1 MNYEDFENDF
11 FEDDQDEMVQL
22 KKKAEMEEK
31 AAKETAKKVEENYN
45 SIVLHQ
51 EKAIDWTVMPEKE
64 KSRLKA
70 TLDFMI
76 NWYIENGE
84 QYEKCALL
92 HKVKLA
98 ADK

>member
-31 AAKETAKKVEENYN
+31 AAKEIAKQVEENYN
-45 SIVLHQ
+45 TIVLHN
-51 EKAIDWTVMPEKE
+51 ERAVDWAVMPEKE
-64 KSRLKA
+64 KSRLTA
-70 TLDFMI
+70 TLNFMI

-92 HKVKLA
+92 HKIMIA